1 MKLFRSGNESRDGV
15 MMEDGDQMDAVDQER
30 PRGKGSRVFTIL
42 FFIVM
47 ALVVLGAVT
56 LFQRRAQYQAL
67 AKETETLAIPTV
79 AVVHA
84 AVESTEE
91 DLVLPGA
98 MQAYVESP
106 IYARTNGYL
115 KKWYHDIGSRVRQ
128 GDLLADIDTPEVDQ
142 QLSQARA
149 DLNTAQANANL
160 SKITAARY
168 QELIKTDGVSKQEVD
183 NADGDLEAKVAIMK
197 SSEAN
202 LRRLEELESFKH
214 IYAPFSGV
222 ITRRNV
228 DTGTLINAGNGGA
241 SEQLFVLAQTDPI
254 RVYVSVPEA
263 YAPSIRA
270 GLGAF
275 LELTQYPGQRFEGKV
290 VRTAESID
298 PGTRTL
304 LTEVDVPNHAAA
316 LLPGG
321 YSQAHLQVKVT
332 GARLAVPVNA
342 LLFRSEGLRAV
353 VVDANHKT
361 HLKSLTIG
369 RDYGTTLE
377 VLQGL
382 DPKDWIVLNPADS
395 LEEGQEVHV
404 KEIAVNQPPSPPA
417 AQPNAAPGAKKQ

>member
-1 MKLFRSGNESRDGV
+1 
-15 MMEDGDQMDAVDQER
+15 MEPEYQEQHR
-30 PRGKGSRVFTIL
+30 RKGSRLFAIL
-42 FFIVM
+42 FVVVIG
-47 ALVVLGAVT
+47 LVVVGAVT

-79 AVVHA
+79 AVIHPA
-84 AVESTEE
+84 TESAQE
-91 DLVLPGA
+91 DLVLPGT

-115 KKWYHDIGSRVRQ
+115 KRWYRDIGSRVRQ
-128 GDLLADIDTPEVDQ
+128 GELLADIDTPEVDQ

-149 DLNTAQANANL
+149 DLNTAKANAHL
-160 SKITAARY
+160 SEITATRFT
-168 QELIKTDGVSKQEVD
+168 ELIKTDGVSKQEVD
-183 NADGDLEAKVAIMK
+183 NANGDLEAKRAIVQ

-202 LRRLEELESFKH
+202 VRRLEDLESFRH

-228 DTGTLINAGNGGA
+228 DVGTLINAGNGG
-241 SEQLFVLAQTDPI
+241 SSQQLFFLAQTDPI
-254 RVYVSVPEA
+254 RVYVSMPET
-263 YAPSIRA
+263 YAPSIHA

-290 VRTAESID
+290 VRTAEAID
-298 PGTRTL
+298 AATRTL
-304 LTEVDVPNHAAA
+304 LTEVDVPNHNGA

-321 YSQAHLQVKVT
+321 YAQVHLQVKVT
-332 GARLAVPVNA
+332 GARLEVPVNA

-361 HLKSLTIG
+361 HLKPLTIG
-369 RDYGTTLE
+369 RDYGITLE

-382 DPKDWIVLNPADS
+382 DANDWIVLNPADS
-395 LEEGQEVHV
+395 LDEGQEVHT
-404 KEIAVNQPPSPPA
+404 KEISLNAPPKPGPAGVPGSPGASPK
-417 AQPNAAPGAKKQ
+417 AAPGAKKQ

>member
-1 MKLFRSGNESRDGV
+1 
-15 MMEDGDQMDAVDQER
+15 MMEGGVQMDPVDEMQ

-42 FFIVM
+42 FLIVIV
-47 ALVVLGAVT
+47 LVVLGAVT
-56 LFQRRAQYQAL
+56 LFQRRTQYQAL

-79 AVVHA
+79 AVFHA
-84 AVESTEE
+84 AVESSEE

-115 KKWYHDIGSRVRQ
+115 KKWYHDIGSRVQQ
-128 GDLLADIDTPEVDQ
+128 GDLLAEIDTPEVDQ

-149 DLNTAQANANL
+149 DLKTAQANANL
-160 SKITAARY
+160 SRITATRY

-183 NADGDLEAKVAIMK
+183 NAVGDLEAKVA
-197 SSEAN
+197 SVNSAEAN
-202 LRRLEELESFKH
+202 VHRLEDLESFKRV
-214 IYAPFSGV
+214 YAPFSGV

-228 DTGTLINAGNGGA
+228 DIGTLINAGNGGL
-241 SEQLFVLAQTDPI
+241 SQQLFSLAQTDPI

-263 YAPSIRA
+263 YAASIHA

-275 LELTQYPGQRFEGKV
+275 LELTQYPGQKFQGKV
-290 VRTAESID
+290 VRTAEAID
-298 PGTRTL
+298 PSTRTL
-304 LTEVDVPNHAAA
+304 LSEVDVPNHNGA

-321 YSQAHLQVKVT
+321 YAQAHLQVKVS

-353 VVDANHKT
+353 IVDANHKT
-361 HLKSLTIG
+361 HLKSLSVG
-369 RDYGTTLE
+369 RDYGTSLE

-382 DPKDWIVLNPADS
+382 EASDWIVLNPADS

-404 KEIAVNQPPSPPA
+404 KEIALNRPPGQPAP
-417 AQPNAAPGAKKQ
+417 QPNAAPGTKKQ

>member
-1 MKLFRSGNESRDGV
+1 MESEEQDRA
-15 MMEDGDQMDAVDQER
+15 Q
-30 PRGKGSRVFTIL
+30 GKGSRVFAIL
-42 FFIVM
+42 ALGVIV
-47 ALVVLGAVT
+47 LVILGAVT

-79 AVVHA
+79 AVIHPTT
-84 AVESTEE
+84 ESAQE
-91 DLVLPGA
+91 DLVLPGT

-115 KKWYHDIGSRVRQ
+115 RKWYRDIGSRVRQ
-128 GDLLADIDTPEVDQ
+128 GELLADIDTPEIDQ

-149 DLNTAQANANL
+149 DLNTAKANAHL
-160 SKITAARY
+160 SEITATRFS
-168 QELIKTDGVSKQEVD
+168 ELIKTDGVSKQEVD
-183 NADGDLEAKVAIMK
+183 NAIGDLEAKKATVQ

-202 LRRLEELESFKH
+202 VRRLEELESFKH

-228 DTGTLINAGNGGA
+228 DIGTLINAGNGGT
-241 SEQLFVLAQTDPI
+241 SQQLFFLAQTDPI
-254 RVYVSVPEA
+254 RVYISVPET

-290 VRTAESID
+290 VRTAEAID

-304 LTEVDVPNHAAA
+304 LTEVDVPNHNGA

-321 YSQAHLQVKVT
+321 YAQVHLQIKVT
-332 GARLAVPVNA
+332 GERLQVPVNS

-353 VVDANHKT
+353 VVDENHKT
-361 HLKSLTIG
+361 HLRPLTIG
-369 RDYGTTLE
+369 RDYGNSLE

-382 DPKDWIVLNPADS
+382 DAKDWIVLNPADS
-395 LEEGQEVHV
+395 LEEGQEVRV
-404 KEIAVNQPPSPPA
+404 KVVTMMAPPPTGRAAVLPGP
-417 AQPNAAPGAKKQ
+417 PNANPNATPGAKKQ